1 MDVDYAVSN
10 DTNAKLPLI
19 VDFKLMRLNK
29 LSSFTGADWPI
40 LRDYK
45 SGIERLIANEIACGN
60 IGHLGQSGDGM
71 MIWQGAPYRLKNFEP
86 VLKSYF
92 MIRQV
97 QEFFAGTSALEVKY
111 FINGKFMTAS
121 EMLKGNFKPSGKI
134 YARYPNGLE
143 TWVNHNKSGN
153 WTVKAGN
160 KEYILPP
167 FGHVAIVP
175 GKLLQ
180 YTALVNGKPVDYSK
194 GRHFVYVNGRGNRTA
209 FPEITAANSYVIR
222 TVKGKKVLTP
232 TPFIKAESV
241 ALPGVKT
248 AEPLKQ
254 NFAAQAPAIKAVP
267 ALKIDGKAFHYAIK

>member
-1 MDVDYAVSN
+1 MHLLLYMACFRGIGMEVTLYQALFYNSVSRIMS
-10 DTNAKLPLI
+10 L
-19 VDFKLMRLNK
+19 
-29 LSSFTGADWPI
+29 
-40 LRDYK
+40 
-45 SGIERLIANEIACGN
+45 
-60 IGHLGQSGDGM
+60 
-71 MIWQGAPYRLKNFEP
+71 
-86 VLKSYF
+86 
-92 MIRQV
+92 
-97 QEFFAGTSALEVKY
+97 
-111 FINGKFMTAS
+111 
-121 EMLKGNFKPSGKI
+121 
-134 YARYPNGLE
+134 
-143 TWVNHNKSGN
+143 
-153 WTVKAGN
+153 
-160 KEYILPP
+160 
-167 FGHVAIVP
+167 VAIVP